1 MRVKP
6 DYYRKQAKLSRE
18 LAENAPDEELRKT
31 LLEVAD
37 QYDRLAEDA
46 ERKGN

>member
-6 DYYRKQAKLSRE
+6 EYYRTQAKLSRE
-18 LAENAPDEELRKT
+18 LAETASDEELKET
-31 LLEVAD
+31 LLNVAE

-46 ERKGN
+46 ERKGH